1 DGSGNLV
8 IADNAN
14 QRVRLVAEANG
25 TFYNQPMVTGSIYT
39 IAGHAKTGSVGDGGS
54 ATAAELASPA
64 GLLLDAAANTPVP
77 DHRHNRIRVL
87 AATTGTF
94 YDQPMTA
101 GN

>member
-64 GLLLDAAANTPVP
+64 GLLLDAAGNTLIA
-77 DHRHNRIRVL
+77 DTMHNRVRGL
-87 AATTGTF
+87 AATTGPS
-94 YDQPMTA
+94 DHQARTA
-101 GN
+101 A